1 MQQILPS
8 CAPFSHWEKSSFN
21 SWLYAESEIKISQQ
35 FTKHE
40 ILPSNSVRAQVPIS
54 DGRKL
59 FHHLNTKPNPTPPHN
74 KAPQRDD
81 FPGNPLLVAA
91 GGYRGFNHCTFWDT
105 IQKYFSQ
112 CPFPYRQVHPALKI
126 QRYISIAFW
135 GSGRAHFFKL
145 PYKSCWIWLLLLSVG
160 CRRNNTT
167 SYPQAQALS
176 FQPLK
181 SFS

>member
-1 MQQILPS
+1 MRSYPQ
-8 CAPFSHWEKSSFN
+8 APYRFRCPPQMGGNCSITWAQNQTQPHHT
-21 SWLYAESEIKISQQ
+21 
-35 FTKHE
+35 TKHPKEMISLE
-40 ILPSNSVRAQVPIS
+40 IHCL
-54 DGRKL
+54 L
-59 FHHLNTKPNPTPPHN
+59 
-74 KAPQRDD
+74 
-81 FPGNPLLVAA
+81 LLV
-91 GGYRGFNHCTFWDT
+91 DT
-105 IQKYFSQ
+105 GALTTALFGIRYKKYFSQ

-126 QRYISIAFW
+126 QRHISIAFW